1 MGKRFTPKR
10 ITSGEKRQQEGWEGF
25 SFAHSEKV
33 RKLVV
38 EARNWLAPDVGRSSK
53 GWYFIMAMMRLGRG
67 FRYLWPRD
75 KDTKWAGLT
84 YDEAERAAAYA
95 AVFGDTLDLLI
106 FERKAVKIAVIKNS
120 VRWLNKD
127 QRNRW
132 DRMLAEAYS
141 ADEYAKIY
149 AEKALMSMSQKEIEE
164 LVATVITK
172 KVLGIEE

>member
-1 MGKRFTPKR
+1 
-10 ITSGEKRQQEGWEGF
+10 
-25 SFAHSEKV
+25 
-33 RKLVV
+33 
-38 EARNWLAPDVGRSSK
+38 
-53 GWYFIMAMMRLGRG
+53 MAMMRLGQG

-84 YDEAERAAAYA
+84 NDEAERAAAYA